1 MAQHNNY
8 GALGSLTRDE
18 FESLSLGV
26 QGLNNPINIM
36 GKSIPRNDVLMGG
49 LGMVSGLP
57 TGIGSAIGQY
67 KAQDAANKL
76 LNRETDFF
84 DTLKGI
90 NTGVQDVR
98 NEITNRGFDQ
108 NNDGI
113 ISNFELNRFG
123 QTIPGVDLA
132 PMYNYKKDDLGNPAY
147 SMVSK
152 NAGRPYMESG
162 KTMPADATANP
173 YSSGSFA
180 KYGDDYKK
188 SLDDM
193 QQRYNEDE
201 EFKSS
206 MGSYAMRDMQ
216 SRYDDNLKSSIDY
229 AGDAINQTNIT
240 NYDPSKGQYDKNYAD
255 AVTRESQGDSVG
267 AESTFICTALYEM
280 GDMKKSIYKYD
291 SMYGKKINSA
301 IYRGYALW
309 GEPLAKQIKKKGLVY
324 KLIKP
329 IALTWANQMAY
340 DLSKGKT
347 GKNSLAMKIT
357 KTIGEGC
364 CYILGQIFKRRTLW
378 LKST

>member
-1 MAQHNNY
+1 MAQHNKY

-67 KAQDAANKL
+67 KAQSAADKL

-98 NEITNRGFDQ
+98 NLPGVDINKD
-108 NNDGI
+108 NI
-113 ISNFELNRFG
+113 ISNYEMNKFG
-123 QTIPGVDLA
+123 QAIPGVDLA
-132 PMYNYKKDDLGNPAY
+132 PMYSGGDETN
-147 SMVSK
+147 MVK
-152 NAGRPYMESG
+152 GYGG
-162 KTMPADATANP
+162 KTMPSGATANP
-173 YSSGSFA
+173 FNSREAQLRSEAGYEPYTQA
-180 KYGDDYKK
+180 YRTANN
-188 SLDDM
+188 M
-193 QQRYNEDE
+193 QD
-201 EFKSS
+201 
-206 MGSYAMRDMQ
+206 A
-216 SRYDDNLKSSIDY
+216 LKSPSQY
-229 AGDAINQTNIT
+229 AGDAINQTNFGTTDRVTGEFVGAKGYDT
-240 NYDPSKGQYDKNYAD
+240 NFAK
-255 AVTRESQGDSVG
+255 AVTKQSQEEAGSSEAG
-267 AESTFICTALYEM
+267 STFICTALYEM